1 MNEYEDDLARIHHEG
16 HGDLAR
22 QAGPAIVGHLRRA
35 GIRHGL
41 VVDLG
46 CGSGILAR
54 YLSNRGYD
62 VLGVDASPAMLR
74 IARQIAPAA
83 RFVRSRAEDLTL
95 PPSVAVVATGEAL
108 TYLSA
113 RDEPV
118 AHLRRHIQR
127 VSSAL
132 MPGGVFIFDAIVE
145 GRSRPMSYRTWRA
158 GREWA
163 VLVDVAEDLRRH
175 VVRRRITTFARSRS
189 TYRRS
194 HAEHRVG
201 VYSRTRVLQELRAS
215 GFVAHMLRGYG
226 ATPLPARRV
235 VFSAHLT
242 DTSSS
247 KMR

>member
-1 MNEYEDDLARIHHEG
+1 MNEYKNDLARIHHQG

-22 QAGPAIVGHLRRA
+22 QAGPAIVGHLRRV
-35 GIRHGL
+35 GIRRGL

-62 VLGVDASPAMLR
+62 VLGVDPSPAMLR
-74 IARQIAPAA
+74 IARQVAPAA
-83 RFVRSRAEDLTL
+83 RFVRSRAEDFTL
-95 PPSVAVVATGEAL
+95 PPCVAVVATGEAL

-113 RDEPV
+113 RAEPA

-145 GRSRPMSYRTWRA
+145 GRSKPMSYRTWRA

-163 VLVDVAEDLRRH
+163 VQVDVAEDLRRH
-175 VVRRRITTFARSRS
+175 VVRREITMFARVRS

-194 HAEHRVG
+194 HAVHRVG
-201 VYSRTRVLQELRAS
+201 VYSRTDVLQQLRACNFIA
-215 GFVAHMLRGYG
+215 GTTGGYG
-226 ATPLPARRV
+226 KSPVGPRRLVFHAR
-235 VFSAHLT
+235 L
-242 DTSSS
+242 
-247 KMR
+247 